1 MLRCHALN
9 AAMQCTGCCDAMQR
23 ICSEGCDAM
32 QRMLRCHLANVA
44 MPCSE
49 CCHAV
54 QRMLRC
60 CAASA
65 AMLCSEC
72 CDAACAANAMQQ
84 MMRYHATPHH
94 DLDIHITPPH
104 SSCCVVG
111 SAPTLTHIPEQR
123 HLSMPSFI
131 MNHFRSLLIARV
143 NRSPQKWKAPCWSC
157 YDDDDVQPLAG
168 MP

>member
-1 MLRCHALN
+1 
-9 AAMQCTGCCDAMQR
+9 
-23 ICSEGCDAM
+23 
-32 QRMLRCHLANVA
+32 MLRCHLANVA

-94 DLDIHITPPH
+94 DLDIHITTPH

-111 SAPTLTHIPEQR
+111 SATTVTHIPEQR

-131 MNHFRSLLIARV
+131 ERLTHEHMHKRQR
-143 NRSPQKWKAPCWSC
+143 PKPH
-157 YDDDDVQPLAG
+157 PLADQETTRPDRQARHQTSTRTHDPTRAIVRMRIRTLHSDSESKG
-168 MP
+168 KNR

>member
-1 MLRCHALN
+1 MLRCHV
-9 AAMQCTGCCDAMQR
+9 
-23 ICSEGCDAM
+23 
-32 QRMLRCHLANVA
+32 ANVA

-131 MNHFRSLLIARV
+131 ERLTHEHMHKRLRPQPHPDQETTRPDRQARHQTSTRTHDPTRAIV
-143 NRSPQKWKAPCWSC
+143 RMRIRTLHSDSESKGKN
-157 YDDDDVQPLAG
+157 
-168 MP
+168 M